1 MERRIVWVQET
12 VAGKLTT
19 VSDVLI
25 TGVSTDTRTLHAG
38 NLYVPLQGEQF
49 DGHHFLDRAVNAGA
63 IAALWQEDR
72 EIPQTNIPL
81 IIVPNTLTALQQ
93 LAERYLQ
100 EVGCKVV
107 AITGSNGKT
116 TTKDLVASVLA
127 TTFAVHKTNG
137 NFNNHIGLPLT
148 VLQMPNSTE
157 VAVLE
162 MGMNHL
168 GEISVLSQLAKP
180 DVAIITNIGESH
192 IGYLGSR
199 AKIAE
204 AKLEICDGLATD
216 GTLLID
222 GDEPL
227 LQVAKA
233 VNTTSIGWDAACDE
247 GPEAVEMHGLSG
259 WSFTS
264 RKMGSRFMVPLLG
277 KHNIKNALFA
287 VETGRL
293 LGVSETNIAKG
304 LEEVPMTPLRLQL
317 LTAKNGMQVIDDSY
331 NASPTS
337 VYAALELLLATD
349 VKHKWAV
356 LAGIEELGAEEQEY
370 HKQIGV
376 FVAKRGISLVAVGD
390 KGHWIYEAAKQMNP
404 YGQQLHFATRAEAYR
419 YLSQMGDK
427 DTIILVKASRKAGLD
442 LLVKQLVEGE

>member
-19 VSDVLI
+19 TNDVLI
-25 TGVSTDTRTLHAG
+25 TGVSTDTRTLEVG

-49 DGHHFLDRAVNAGA
+49 DGHHFLSRAIDAGA
-63 IAALWQEDR
+63 KAALWQADR
-72 EIPQTNIPL
+72 DVPQTDIPL
-81 IIVPNTLTALQQ
+81 IIVPDTLIALQQ
-93 LAERYLQ
+93 LAKRYLA

-127 TTFAVHKTNG
+127 TTFAVHKTDG

-148 VLQMPNSTE
+148 VLQMPASTE
-157 VAVLE
+157 IAVLE

-180 DVAIITNIGESH
+180 DVAMVTNIGESH

-199 AKIAE
+199 EKIAE
-204 AKLEICDGLATD
+204 AKLEICDGLAAN
-216 GTLLID
+216 GMLLID

-227 LQVAKA
+227 LQVAKE
-233 VNTTSIGWDAACDE
+233 VQTTSIGWDAACDE
-247 GPEAVEMHGLSG
+247 GPESIEMHGLDG

-264 RKMGSRFMVPLLG
+264 RKTGSRFMVPLLG

-349 VKHKWAV
+349 ANVKWAV
-356 LAGIEELGAEEQEY
+356 LAGIEELGAEEQAY
-370 HKQIGV
+370 HEQIGS
-376 FVAKRGISLVAVGD
+376 FAADLGISLITVGE
-390 KGHWIYEAAKQMNP
+390 KGRWIYEGAQQRNQQGEQM
-404 YGQQLHFATRAEAYR
+404 HFATRAEAYA
-419 YLSQMGDK
+419 YLLDVGDK

-442 LLVKQLVEGE
+442 YLVKQLVEGA